1 MVSTIFLRSF
11 SGWKVYANN
20 STGNFKLSPDQIG
33 ANEME
38 KKLIFNQADTMYAI
52 AGSGAL
58 TAILLLLT
66 F

>member
-1 MVSTIFLRSF
+1 
-11 SGWKVYANN
+11 
-20 STGNFKLSPDQIG
+20 
-33 ANEME
+33 ME